1 MLGIRCDAN
10 SIIASGHMMRCLTIA
25 KDVVKLGEEVTF
37 FVADEQSKAVFDA
50 FVGDSEHIKIAVLG
64 SDWQDL
70 VSELPGLTEE
80 LKNRNIKNLLV
91 DSYSVSVPYFEQL
104 KDHVCVAYLDDL
116 HKDTYP
122 VDMLINYS
130 GYYKILNYEAA
141 YRNMHGHNNTPTKLL
156 LGLEYAPLREQ
167 FYKDEED
174 INCNSDVDGVRQVLV
189 TSGGADT
196 LGMLPATLKALK
208 DIRGAQFHIVVGSL
222 AADAADIEKMAADC
236 LNVEIHKEVK
246 DMAAL
251 MRRCDIAICAAG
263 TMLTECSAINLPAI
277 FYQVADNQKYNVE
290 FWGDTDG
297 MIFAGD
303 VTKGPLAVAQ
313 TTENIAMNLRNLLD
327 EPSRLSEMRSALKGL
342 TDGRGAQRIAR
353 ALLPEK

>member
-25 KDVVKLGEEVTF
+25 KEVVKLGEEVTF
-37 FVADEQSKAVFDA
+37 FVADDESKAVFDA
-50 FVGDSEHIKIAVLG
+50 FAGDSEHIEIVVLG

-70 VSELPGLTEE
+70 VSDLPGLIDE
-80 LKNRNIKNLLV
+80 LKNRNIRNLLV

-104 KDHVCVAYLDDL
+104 RDHVCTAYLDDL

-130 GYYKILNYEAA
+130 GYYKTLNYEAA
-141 YRNMHGHNNTPTKLL
+141 YRDMQGHNQTPTKLL

-167 FYKDEED
+167 FYKDKED
-174 INCNSDVDGVRQVLV
+174 ISCNSDVDGVRHVLV

-208 DIRGAQFHIVVGSL
+208 DIRGAHFHVVVGSL
-222 AADAADIEKMAADC
+222 AADGADIEKMALECPD
-236 LNVEIHKEVK
+236 VEIHKAVK

-277 FYQVADNQKYNVE
+277 FYQVADNQKYNAE

-303 VTKGPLAVAQ
+303 VTKGPSAVAQ
-313 TTENIAMNLRNLLD
+313 TTENIAVNLRNLLD

-342 TDGRGAQRIAR
+342 TDGRGAQRIAK